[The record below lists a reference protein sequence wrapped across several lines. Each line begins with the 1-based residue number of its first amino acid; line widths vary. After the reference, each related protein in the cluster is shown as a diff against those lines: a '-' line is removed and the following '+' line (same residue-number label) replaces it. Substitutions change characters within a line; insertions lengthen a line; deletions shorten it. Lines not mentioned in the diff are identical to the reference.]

1 MANQDSAT
9 QCSYRAISLR
19 QKLVLASKSSAAEIN
34 YDEHLA
40 QKLFL
45 KAVEAGLSSET
56 ILSEILQLLLR
67 DPTASDEELIFAVDQ
82 VSSADAKRLNKSF
95 WALKTALCNLRQPVN
110 QLKQKKL
117 KEGNIKE

>member
-45 KAVEAGLSSET
+45 KAVEAGLSSES
-56 ILSEILQLLLR
+56 ILSEIKLLLR
-67 DPTASDEELIFAVDQ
+67 DPTASDDELIFAVGQ

-95 WALKTALCNLRQPVN
+95 WDLKTPPCKLRHPVN
-110 QLKQKKL
+110 RLKQKKL

>member
-45 KAVEAGLSSET
+45 KAVEAGLSSES
-56 ILSEILQLLLR
+56 ILSEIKLLLR
-67 DPTASDEELIFAVDQ
+67 DPTASDDELIFAVGQ
-82 VSSADAKRLNKSF
+82 VSSADAKRLNKNF
-95 WALKTALCNLRQPVN
+95 WDLKTPPCKLRHPVN